1 MAMTHPS
8 QTADAQARK
17 RARRRYPEQP
27 DSDGFFVRGRKEP
40 DGSWTSVPCTCA
52 DCLRSPAPATAFTT
66 AEEGVQHELVALQAR
81 RATWANLAPEQ
92 QALGAHVSAEHDAT
106 RDVVAAEAEATRE
119 ELRTLKRG
127 RYIEVE
133 RASSKQLQ
141 AEIHHLQHAK
151 RIKAQEE
158 QAQRA
163 AAKADKAPRAAAK
176 ADKAP
181 RAAAAK
187 ADTASRAAAAKAR
200 RAERESARARPPTQ
214 RGAAAPSAA
223 AELADGDRGARRAAR
238 RTARRSA
245 RRADETR
252 VLVHAF
258 DFESTVDIPL
268 TTDAFDVPAN
278 VGTVGDVLTLWR
290 QKYSEWPELEIE
302 WDGKIVEST
311 SDVLTVWRQKYRAP
325 PEVKIE
331 FDGEIVVSAMSLASL
346 AQGSR
351 KPLYKVASVT
361 QLLPVDLSHKLES
374 GHVMRLLD
382 DDVPH
387 RHVLLVLDIAAS
399 FSCSTIAATEEDGR
413 L

>member
-163 AAKADKAPRAAAK
+163 AAKADKAA
-176 ADKAP
+176 

-187 ADTASRAAAAKAR
+187 ADTAARAAAAKAR

-223 AELADGDRGARRAAR
+223 AELADGDRGAQRA
-238 RTARRSA
+238 
-245 RRADETR
+245 EKTR
-252 VLVHAF
+252 VLVHT
-258 DFESTVDIPL
+258 FETQEAATVGIPS

-278 VGTVGDVLTLWR
+278 VTVGDVLTLWR
-290 QKYSEWPELEIE
+290 RKYRACPEVEME
-302 WDGKIVEST
+302 CAGEIVESA
-311 SDVLTVWRQKYRAP
+311 R
-325 PEVKIE
+325 
-331 FDGEIVVSAMSLASL
+331 SLASL

-351 KPLYKVASVT
+351 KPLCFVAVPPTVSVPT
-361 QLLPVDLSHKLES
+361 TY
-374 GHVMRLLD
+374 R
-382 DDVPH
+382 
-387 RHVLLVLDIAAS
+387 AN
-399 FSCSTIAATEEDGR
+399 
-413 L
+413 

>member
-223 AELADGDRGARRAAR
+223 AELADGDRGAQRPRSW
-238 RTARRSA
+238 RTAVHTF
-245 RRADETR
+245 ETQEA
-252 VLVHAF
+252 V
-258 DFESTVDIPL
+258 TVGIPS
-268 TTDAFDVPAN
+268 TTDAFTTTLSAN
-278 VGTVGDVLTLWR
+278 VTVGDVLTRWR
-290 QKYSEWPELEIE
+290 QKNRACPEVEME
-302 WDGKIVEST
+302 FGGEIVESA
-311 SDVLTVWRQKYRAP
+311 R
-325 PEVKIE
+325 
-331 FDGEIVVSAMSLASL
+331 SLASL
-346 AQGSR
+346 ALRADALCLCAQGTR
-351 KPLYKVASVT
+351 KPLCFVA
-361 QLLPVDLSHKLES
+361 
-374 GHVMRLLD
+374 
-382 DDVPH
+382 VPPTVNLQ
-387 RHVLLVLDIAAS
+387 RYYAS
-399 FSCSTIAATEEDGR
+399 WPCPPHAISELIEPSR
-413 L
+413 

>member
-223 AELADGDRGARRAAR
+223 AELADGDRGAQ
-238 RTARRSA
+238 
-245 RRADETR
+245 RADETR
-252 VLVHAF
+252 VLVHT
-258 DFESTVDIPL
+258 FETEEASTVGIPS

-278 VGTVGDVLTLWR
+278 VTVGDVLTLWR
-290 QKYSEWPELEIE
+290 
-302 WDGKIVEST
+302 
-311 SDVLTVWRQKYRAP
+311 RKYRAC
-325 PEVKIE
+325 PEVEIE
-331 FDGEIVVSAMSLASL
+331 FDGEIVESARSLASL

-351 KPLYKVASVT
+351 KPLCFVAVPATVSV
-361 QLLPVDLSHKLES
+361 P
-374 GHVMRLLD
+374 
-382 DDVPH
+382 
-387 RHVLLVLDIAAS
+387 
-399 FSCSTIAATEEDGR
+399 ATRDFR
-413 L
+413 AN

>member
-1 MAMTHPS
+1 MPKYPAAPMARANPS

-223 AELADGDRGARRAAR
+223 AELADGDRGAQRA
-238 RTARRSA
+238 
-245 RRADETR
+245 EKTR
-252 VLVHAF
+252 VLVHT
-258 DFESTVDIPL
+258 FETKEAATVGIPS
-268 TTDAFDVPAN
+268 TTDAFDTTLSAN
-278 VGTVGDVLTLWR
+278 VTVGDVLTRWR
-290 QKYSEWPELEIE
+290 QKH
-302 WDGKIVEST
+302 
-311 SDVLTVWRQKYRAP
+311 RAC
-325 PEVKIE
+325 PEVEME
-331 FDGEIVVSAMSLASL
+331 FDGEIVESARSLASL

-351 KPLYKVASVT
+351 KPLSFFLFYASWRC
-361 QLLPVDLSHKLES
+361 P
-374 GHVMRLLD
+374 RL
-382 DDVPH
+382 
-387 RHVLLVLDIAAS
+387 
-399 FSCSTIAATEEDGR
+399 
-413 L
+413 

>member
-223 AELADGDRGARRAAR
+223 AELADGDRGAQRA
-238 RTARRSA
+238 
-245 RRADETR
+245 EKTR
-252 VLVHAF
+252 VLVHT
-258 DFESTVDIPL
+258 FETQEAATVGIPS
-268 TTDAFDVPAN
+268 TTDAFDTTLPAN
-278 VGTVGDVLTLWR
+278 VTVGDVLTRWR
-290 QKYSEWPELEIE
+290 QKNRACPEVEME
-302 WDGKIVEST
+302 FDGGIVEST
-311 SDVLTVWRQKYRAP
+311 R
-325 PEVKIE
+325 
-331 FDGEIVVSAMSLASL
+331 SLASL
-346 AQGSR
+346 AQKLAPGSR
-351 KPLYKVASVT
+351 KLLCFLAVPPTVKKNWRIHASWYT
-361 QLLPVDLSHKLES
+361 WPCP
-374 GHVMRLLD
+374 
-382 DDVPH
+382 PH
-387 RHVLLVLDIAAS
+387 AISELIEPSR
-399 FSCSTIAATEEDGR
+399 
-413 L
+413 

>member
-1 MAMTHPS
+1 MPKYPAAPMAMTHPS

-52 DCLRSPAPATAFTT
+52 DCVRSSAPATAFTT

-163 AAKADKAPRAAAK
+163 AAKADKAA
-176 ADKAP
+176 

-187 ADTASRAAAAKAR
+187 ADTAARAAAAKAR

-223 AELADGDRGARRAAR
+223 AELADGDRGAQRA
-238 RTARRSA
+238 
-245 RRADETR
+245 EKTR
-252 VLVHAF
+252 VLVHT
-258 DFESTVDIPL
+258 FETQEAATVGIPS
-268 TTDAFDVPAN
+268 TTDAFTTTLSAN
-278 VGTVGDVLTLWR
+278 VTVGDVLTRWR
-290 QKYSEWPELEIE
+290 QKN
-302 WDGKIVEST
+302 
-311 SDVLTVWRQKYRAP
+311 RAC
-325 PEVKIE
+325 PEVEME
-331 FDGEIVVSAMSLASL
+331 FDGEIVESARSLASL

-351 KPLYKVASVT
+351 KPLYFLAVPPTVKIQRHYASWYRW
-361 QLLPVDLSHKLES
+361 PCPILSRRIRWGGFRHPNV
-374 GHVMRLLD
+374 GQRLC
-382 DDVPH
+382 V
-387 RHVLLVLDIAAS
+387 
-399 FSCSTIAATEEDGR
+399 
-413 L
+413 

>member
-163 AAKADKAPRAAAK
+163 AAKADKAA
-176 ADKAP
+176 

-187 ADTASRAAAAKAR
+187 ADTAARAAAAKAR

-223 AELADGDRGARRAAR
+223 AELADGDRGAC
-238 RTARRSA
+238 RSA
-245 RRADETR
+245 LWADETG

-290 QKYSEWPELEIE
+290 QMFARPEVEIE
-302 WDGKIVEST
+302 FEGEIVESA
-311 SDVLTVWRQKYRAP
+311 SDVLTIWRQKYRAP

-331 FDGEIVVSAMSLASL
+331 FDGEIVESARSLASL

-351 KPLYKVASVT
+351 KPLCFVA
-361 QLLPVDLSHKLES
+361 
-374 GHVMRLLD
+374 
-382 DDVPH
+382 VPPTVNLQ
-387 RHVLLVLDIAAS
+387 RYYAS
-399 FSCSTIAATEEDGR
+399 WPCPPHAISEIIEPSR
-413 L
+413 